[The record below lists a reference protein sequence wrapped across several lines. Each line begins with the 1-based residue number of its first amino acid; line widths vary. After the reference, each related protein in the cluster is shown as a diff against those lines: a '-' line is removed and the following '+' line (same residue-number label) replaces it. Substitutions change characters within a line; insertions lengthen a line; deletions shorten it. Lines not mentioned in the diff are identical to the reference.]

1 MTDQAENPAER
12 ANRLATRMQAAG
24 ISDEVSNAKIAELGG
39 DVLAAAN
46 YFENL
51 LNQRDAEKQDRESA
65 FAAFGAKP
73 PEVAAVAEETS
84 HINYIRDLNSTD
96 IDIEIERKNDG
107 DTPSEKRKELEAKRD
122 GLVRELES
130 MVTTEKEKE
139 RYLDASLRLFTR
151 LQVQKEAV
159 LDSLKA
165 FKGLTPN
172 RNELM
177 NQLNSFVDKIEGL
190 RKEGDVGTPERR
202 EAELKAAALEF
213 ELRKAREE
221 VLAAIENYNPI
232 GPLWLAVLREF
243 ELAEDQKIS
252 RENTQIRRLLEILDV
267 PNLRIRYG
275 EDVYKYQEKFNAL
288 ARIHNFAVAGNG
300 KGAVEITA
308 ALGELDQAALVELFQ
323 AEELRK
329 DIVDAYIRDRIVFDD
344 LNLAGMAQK
353 QAEARLEEETVLGNN
368 KRTFKREVLVD
379 PNDPTKVTY
388 TDELETLYRTTSS
401 DAEKKALIAAN
412 QTRLTEG
419 YKLKKAWET
428 KYVDDVLAD
437 EFFSTDMIA
446 SFRTTEG
453 VAPTVTEAE
462 VKKMIEASY
471 KYNSRKIILAQEMD
485 NMIGFLETTV
495 APMVV
500 EPIRVKTTETL
511 KNKRTEG
518 YIFAGK
524 YKDNILVKT
533 RYPQD
538 VLEAGGK
545 INSRVLDITSPIF
558 DKGFYKYCDPES
570 NMYSDP
576 GYKLMME
583 TFGMEKPTDPVKA
596 NDVIDWLERFK
607 TVDALRQI
615 RNNPE
620 VVNKLK
626 DDVYKDAATAQASE
640 MYDKFEAFQKEPNEE
655 SAKALMASYFSKT
668 PEDRRNFNMQVI
680 EALLNYKRKIN
691 NIYAFEDF
699 SERKNWGARRIE
711 DYIRKAREAGL
722 IGLREENELK
732 RRVFKGK
739 EVRLGKL
746 KIATIP
752 TLGKKAEMVSA
763 WTKEVFGPKNLKDT
777 AFSWVK
783 TLFKVSADQIKSDL
797 K

>member
-221 VLAAIENYNPI
+221 VLVAIENYNPI

-329 DIVDAYIRDRIVFDD
+329 DIIDAYIRDRIVFDD

>member
-1 MTDQAENPAER
+1 MPDNEKHIISLEEQARVEDQPLASTQAEAQLFSAIDR
-12 ANRLATRMQAAG
+12 AMGVEHQTR
-24 ISDEVSNAKIAELGG
+24 DEEVT
-39 DVLAAAN
+39 
-46 YFENL
+46 
-51 LNQRDAEKQDRESA
+51 REA
-65 FAAFGAKP
+65 D
-73 PEVAAVAEETS
+73 ES
-84 HINYIRDLNSTD
+84 HRTQIEYIRELNS
-96 IDIEIERKNDG
+96 I
-107 DTPSEKRKELEAKRD
+107 ELELRNADSAARAILVARRD
-122 GLVRELES
+122 ELKAELES

-139 RYLDASLRLFTR
+139 RYLDAGLRLFTR
-151 LQVQKEAV
+151 LQTQKEAI
-159 LDSLKA
+159 LANLKA
-165 FKGLTPN
+165 FRGLTPN

-177 NQLNSFVDKIEGL
+177 NPLNAFVDKIESL
-190 RKEGDVGTPERR
+190 RKEGDPNTPERR
-202 EAELKAAALEF
+202 EGELKAAALEF
-213 ELRKAREE
+213 ELRKTREE
-221 VLAAIENYNPI
+221 VLVAIENYNPI
-232 GPLWLAVLREF
+232 GPLWLAVLREI
-243 ELAEDQKIS
+243 ELSEDQRINLA
-252 RENTQIRRLLEILDV
+252 NTQIRKLLEINDDSELSVKFGDEV
-267 PNLRIRYG
+267 
-275 EDVYKYQEKFNAL
+275 EVYQKKFNAL
-288 ARIHNFAVAGNG
+288 ARIHNFAVAGKG
-300 KGAVEITA
+300 KGAVEIME
-308 ALGELDQAALVELFQ
+308 ALRELDSEALLELFA
-323 AEELRK
+323 AEELRR
-329 DIVDAYIRDRIVFDD
+329 DIVDAYIADRRVFVE
-344 LNLAGMAQK
+344 LNRLGLDQK
-353 QAEARLEEETVLGNN
+353 EAEARLEEETLLGNN
-368 KRTFKREVLVD
+368 KRTFIRVEVPD
-379 PNDPTKVTY
+379 PRDPTKTV
-388 TDELETLYRTTSS
+388 DLETLYRTTSS
-401 DAEKKALIAAN
+401 EDAKKVLIEAN
-412 QTRLTEG
+412 PTLLTEG
-419 YKLKKAWET
+419 YKLKKAWEA
-428 KYVDDVLAD
+428 KYVDDVLVG
-437 EFFSTDMIA
+437 EFFSDEAISA
-446 SFRTTEG
+446 FRVSEG
-453 VAPTVTEAE
+453 VATTVPDSE
-462 VKKMIEASY
+462 VKKLIEASY
-471 KYNSRKIILAQEMD
+471 AFKSRKIVLGQEMD

-500 EPIRVKTTETL
+500 EPIRVILPEKL
-511 KNKRTEG
+511 KNDDTIG

-545 INSRVLDITSPIF
+545 INGKVLNITGPIF

-583 TFGMEKPTDPVKA
+583 TFGMEKPTDPAKA

-626 DDVYKDAATAQASE
+626 DDVYKDAAAAQANE
-640 MYDKFEAFQKEPNEE
+640 MYDKFEAFQREPNEE

-739 EVRLGKL
+739 DIKVGGV
-746 KIATIP
+746 KIVTIP
-752 TLGKKAEMVSA
+752 ALGKKAEMVGA

>member
-1 MTDQAENPAER
+1 
-12 ANRLATRMQAAG
+12 
-24 ISDEVSNAKIAELGG
+24 
-39 DVLAAAN
+39 
-46 YFENL
+46 
-51 LNQRDAEKQDRESA
+51 
-65 FAAFGAKP
+65 
-73 PEVAAVAEETS
+73 
-84 HINYIRDLNSTD
+84 
-96 IDIEIERKNDG
+96 
-107 DTPSEKRKELEAKRD
+107 
-122 GLVRELES
+122 
-130 MVTTEKEKE
+130 
-139 RYLDASLRLFTR
+139 
-151 LQVQKEAV
+151 
-159 LDSLKA
+159 
-165 FKGLTPN
+165 
-172 RNELM
+172 
-177 NQLNSFVDKIEGL
+177 
-190 RKEGDVGTPERR
+190 
-202 EAELKAAALEF
+202 
-213 ELRKAREE
+213 
-221 VLAAIENYNPI
+221 
-232 GPLWLAVLREF
+232 
-243 ELAEDQKIS
+243 
-252 RENTQIRRLLEILDV
+252 
-267 PNLRIRYG
+267 
-275 EDVYKYQEKFNAL
+275 
-288 ARIHNFAVAGNG
+288 
-300 KGAVEITA
+300 
-308 ALGELDQAALVELFQ
+308 
-323 AEELRK
+323 
-329 DIVDAYIRDRIVFDD
+329 
-344 LNLAGMAQK
+344 MAQK

>member
-221 VLAAIENYNPI
+221 VLVAIENYNPI

-329 DIVDAYIRDRIVFDD
+329 DIIDAYIRDRIVFDD

-388 TDELETLYRTTSS
+388 TDELETLYHTTSS

>member
-329 DIVDAYIRDRIVFDD
+329 DIIDAYIRDRIVFDD